1 MKKFDDR
8 WPGTNWD
15 QEDLDD
21 METFE
26 KIRHPEAAFM
36 PTSGQ
41 RIARHSSH
49 MTDGS
54 RRASRDRTI
63 YATMQIIMI
72 QNQMIWLF
80 TSRFSQS
87 T

>member
-54 RRASRDRTI
+54 RRASKR
-63 YATMQIIMI
+63 
-72 QNQMIWLF
+72 L
-80 TSRFSQS
+80 SQTRGGFHCRRKKS
-87 T
+87 IL